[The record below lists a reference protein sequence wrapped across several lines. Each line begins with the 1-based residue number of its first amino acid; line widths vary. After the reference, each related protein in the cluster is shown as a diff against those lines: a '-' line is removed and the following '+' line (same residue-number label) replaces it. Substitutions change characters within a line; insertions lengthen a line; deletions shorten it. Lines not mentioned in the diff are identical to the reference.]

1 MDIPTIPDQLFI
13 LIILVII
20 AFVVIIVAVQWK
32 SVAKSKTS
40 IVLLEKEIE
49 LKKMSMIEKDIESK
63 RLMDNPIPL
72 PQEQQDSLSAIRQST
87 TQVRSE
93 VGYLH
98 SEINERLAR
107 LEAQTEQKKLE
118 KMLKEIEAKE
128 TDLMSK
134 KATMSDE
141 EFKKAQMDI
150 QRQYQGLDMQYKSQV
165 KNTMDK
171 VLAEVST
178 EKELSAVVPKT
189 LVRSNGM
196 QVQKQEF
203 VVQGGIDIT
212 DDVIQKLQ

>member
-72 PQEQQDSLSAIRQST
+72 PQDQQDSLSAIRQST

-128 TDLMSK
+128 AKLK
-134 KATMSDE
+134 K
-141 EFKKAQMDI
+141 Q
-150 QRQYQGLDMQYKSQV
+150 
-165 KNTMDK
+165 
-171 VLAEVST
+171 
-178 EKELSAVVPKT
+178 
-189 LVRSNGM
+189 
-196 QVQKQEF
+196 
-203 VVQGGIDIT
+203 
-212 DDVIQKLQ
+212 

>member
-13 LIILVII
+13 LSILVII

-128 TDLMSK
+128 AKLK
-134 KATMSDE
+134 K
-141 EFKKAQMDI
+141 Q
-150 QRQYQGLDMQYKSQV
+150 
-165 KNTMDK
+165 
-171 VLAEVST
+171 
-178 EKELSAVVPKT
+178 
-189 LVRSNGM
+189 
-196 QVQKQEF
+196 
-203 VVQGGIDIT
+203 
-212 DDVIQKLQ
+212 

>member
-1 MDIPTIPDQLFI
+1 MDIPTRPDQLFI

-128 TDLMSK
+128 AKLK
-134 KATMSDE
+134 K
-141 EFKKAQMDI
+141 Q
-150 QRQYQGLDMQYKSQV
+150 
-165 KNTMDK
+165 
-171 VLAEVST
+171 
-178 EKELSAVVPKT
+178 
-189 LVRSNGM
+189 
-196 QVQKQEF
+196 
-203 VVQGGIDIT
+203 
-212 DDVIQKLQ
+212 

>member
-20 AFVVIIVAVQWK
+20 AFVVIIVSVQWK

-128 TDLMSK
+128 AKLK
-134 KATMSDE
+134 K
-141 EFKKAQMDI
+141 Q
-150 QRQYQGLDMQYKSQV
+150 
-165 KNTMDK
+165 
-171 VLAEVST
+171 
-178 EKELSAVVPKT
+178 
-189 LVRSNGM
+189 
-196 QVQKQEF
+196 
-203 VVQGGIDIT
+203 
-212 DDVIQKLQ
+212 

>member
-87 TQVRSE
+87 TQVWSE

-128 TDLMSK
+128 AKLK
-134 KATMSDE
+134 K
-141 EFKKAQMDI
+141 Q
-150 QRQYQGLDMQYKSQV
+150 
-165 KNTMDK
+165 
-171 VLAEVST
+171 
-178 EKELSAVVPKT
+178 
-189 LVRSNGM
+189 
-196 QVQKQEF
+196 
-203 VVQGGIDIT
+203 
-212 DDVIQKLQ
+212 

>member
-32 SVAKSKTS
+32 SVAKFKTS

-128 TDLMSK
+128 AKLK
-134 KATMSDE
+134 K
-141 EFKKAQMDI
+141 Q
-150 QRQYQGLDMQYKSQV
+150 
-165 KNTMDK
+165 
-171 VLAEVST
+171 
-178 EKELSAVVPKT
+178 
-189 LVRSNGM
+189 
-196 QVQKQEF
+196 
-203 VVQGGIDIT
+203 
-212 DDVIQKLQ
+212 

>member
-1 MDIPTIPDQLFI
+1 MDISTIPDQLFI

-128 TDLMSK
+128 AKLK
-134 KATMSDE
+134 K
-141 EFKKAQMDI
+141 Q
-150 QRQYQGLDMQYKSQV
+150 
-165 KNTMDK
+165 
-171 VLAEVST
+171 
-178 EKELSAVVPKT
+178 
-189 LVRSNGM
+189 
-196 QVQKQEF
+196 
-203 VVQGGIDIT
+203 
-212 DDVIQKLQ
+212 

>member
-13 LIILVII
+13 MIILVII

-128 TDLMSK
+128 AKLK
-134 KATMSDE
+134 K
-141 EFKKAQMDI
+141 Q
-150 QRQYQGLDMQYKSQV
+150 
-165 KNTMDK
+165 
-171 VLAEVST
+171 
-178 EKELSAVVPKT
+178 
-189 LVRSNGM
+189 
-196 QVQKQEF
+196 
-203 VVQGGIDIT
+203 
-212 DDVIQKLQ
+212 

>member
-1 MDIPTIPDQLFI
+1 MRQLWIFQQYRTNFLI

-128 TDLMSK
+128 AKLK
-134 KATMSDE
+134 K
-141 EFKKAQMDI
+141 Q
-150 QRQYQGLDMQYKSQV
+150 
-165 KNTMDK
+165 
-171 VLAEVST
+171 
-178 EKELSAVVPKT
+178 
-189 LVRSNGM
+189 
-196 QVQKQEF
+196 
-203 VVQGGIDIT
+203 
-212 DDVIQKLQ
+212 